1 VKFVLSGNLLRF
13 SSFGREVSIDA
24 PTLSDGLFRLCEQ
37 CPSLKPVLLDGDGK
51 FRQIHRLFVNGD
63 QVMVDELGAPRG
75 AGDEVQ
81 IVTAIAGG

>member
-1 VKFVLSGNLLRF
+1 
-13 SSFGREVSIDA
+13 
-24 PTLSDGLFRLCEQ
+24 
-37 CPSLKPVLLDGDGK
+37 VLLDGDGK

-63 QVMVDELGAPRG
+63 QVMVGELGAPRG

>member
-1 VKFVLSGNLLRF
+1 VRFVLSGNLLRF

-24 PTLSDGLFRLCEQ
+24 PTLSDGLSRLCEQ
-37 CPSLKPVLLDGDGK
+37 CPSLRPVLLDGDGK

-63 QVMVDELGAPRG
+63 QVMVGELGAPRG

-81 IVTAIAGG
+81 IVTAFAGG